1 MLLGWVGVRRCG
13 YVFLESRSY
22 RALEQITS
30 IRSPRRAMK
39 SSPTCSADR
48 VGVIINCLSRNKW
61 CPWRSGERTALQNF
75 QRETVDSR
83 VSFRISTHEEC
94 NLIMPGYPTSDKL
107 AYIVIKVADLLFIE
121 FQARKKDPFQ
131 HKKQQFWT
139 NICTTFFRFF
149 FLFEKCRTWKT
160 FFSWNSLFNSF
171 CISKELISW
180 YVEGHSRFQN
190 KHLCFFE
197 ISEFSKTQPRFD
209 NRLFNERVTLWI
221 SLVLNSSL
229 QPSGRVQ
236 FRYIRQVG
244 LNNSSPYLFMARI

>member
-149 FLFEKCRTWKT
+149 FFLRNAELEKP
-160 FFSWNSLFNSF
+160 FFHGTLY
-171 CISKELISW
+171 LT
-180 YVEGHSRFQN
+180 RFASQ
-190 KHLCFFE
+190 K
-197 ISEFSKTQPRFD
+197 S
-209 NRLFNERVTLWI
+209 
-221 SLVLNSSL
+221 
-229 QPSGRVQ
+229 
-236 FRYIRQVG
+236 
-244 LNNSSPYLFMARI
+244 